1 MNCNKPVILQK
12 DIEVP
17 RYVQA
22 AAEMLM
28 HSGYEAYIIGGAV
41 RDSLIGKT
49 PSDWDIA
56 SSATPED
63 VKKVFEEDCIPTGK
77 RFGTSTVLI
86 KGEKVEVTTFRM
98 ESAYSDGR
106 RPDSVTFS
114 KTLRDDV
121 ARRDFTINALAY
133 DIRQNGVIDYFG
145 GLQDL
150 EDGIIRTVG
159 DPEDRFSEDSLRMLR
174 AIRFAVEL
182 GFEISP
188 DTLRGIE
195 KLHASIQKISHE
207 RIQEELSRMLLSA
220 MPGKAFRYVYE
231 TGLMDYILPE
241 LSDCAGVPAYD
252 GSPDDV
258 LEHSIKACENI
269 EARLDLRLAALLHDI
284 GKPVT
289 MSQDGTGRIRY
300 FNHENVGS
308 ELAKAALERLRY
320 PKATVD
326 KVTTLIKWHMF
337 SYEPSTKD
345 KGIRRLVNSLG
356 LETIY
361 DLAKVKQADRA
372 ALGLDPGPGEKME
385 AFLKRVEE
393 VLSRGPAFTETD
405 LAVDGRDVMRILGIP
420 EGPEVG
426 RALAELLD
434 MVLEEPD
441 LNSREKLLAIL
452 KTMSGQKKP

>member
-159 DPEDRFSEDSLRMLR
+159 DPEDRFSEDSLRR
-174 AIRFAVEL
+174 
-182 GFEISP
+182 
-188 DTLRGIE
+188 IE
-195 KLHASIQKISHE
+195 KLHASIQRISHE